1 MSSKL
6 NLLIGLNGY
15 EDVNPT
21 NNPSMNSFKWERFV
35 QGLDI
40 REPSSRKV
48 VLAAEQELSLFSGTV
63 STDADGTTTWD
74 LALKAGTTNTYR
86 LSHNAGQAPNF
97 RTARNTGADATT
109 EVTVTKN
116 GKVLTF
122 TSTGGTLFTLIAN
135 GVVVGDEVRIGAGF
149 NASNQGKY
157 KLLSLTA
164 TSFSVENEIGVA
176 EGPVTLGA
184 SFAEQIRIYSA
195 AGVQIGDKLEVLAG
209 FSPVSQNTYEITDV
223 ADDYVEFFSLDSL
236 PEESNIANSPTAIT
250 IYREAKSLLY
260 VESDAKLQI
269 TIDGS
274 ATPQV
279 IEPMFAGKDKQ
290 QAFFLYTGTMRSVS
304 IKNLAKT
311 ASNVFYVTAE

>member
-1 MSSKL
+1 MSKL

-15 EDVNPT
+15 CDANAT
-21 NNPSMNSFKWERFV
+21 NNPSMNTFKWDRFI

-40 REPSSRKV
+40 REPNSRKV
-48 VLAAEQELSLFSGTV
+48 SLTAEQELELFSGSV
-63 STDADGTTTWD
+63 STDDDGTTTWD

-86 LSHNAGQAPNF
+86 ISHNSGTAPNF
-97 RTARNTGADATT
+97 RTARISGADATT

-122 TSTGGTLFTLIAN
+122 TSTGGTLLTLIAN
-135 GVVVGDEVRIGAGF
+135 GVIVGDEARIGAAF
-149 NASNQGKY
+149 NAANQGKY
-157 KLLSLTA
+157 KLLSVTA

-176 EGPVTLGA
+176 EGPITLGA
-184 SFAEQIRIYSA
+184 SFADEIKIYSNS
-195 AGVQIGDKLEVLAG
+195 GVQISDKVEILAG

-223 ADDYVEFFSLDSL
+223 ADDYIEFFSLDSL
-236 PEESNIANSPTAIT
+236 PEETGIANSPAAIT
-250 IYREAKSLLY
+250 IYREAKSFLY
-260 VESDAKLQI
+260 VEADAKLQI

-290 QAFFLYTGTMRSVS
+290 QGFFLYTGTMRSVS